1 MTPAPLP
8 VDERFQL
15 DALDALDLLDSG
27 PDPDFDAIVALGR
40 RLLDVP
46 ICLVTLVAAERQ
58 WFKANAGLA
67 ATETGRD
74 VSFCGHAILKPE
86 ILVVPDARRDE
97 RFHDNPLVTGAPFIR
112 FYAGAPIRLPNGY
125 TVGTVC
131 AISPEPREGF
141 APEDAAL
148 LDGLARLALGLISVR
163 GLRRELD
170 RERAERQRALGALD
184 LLDAPVAPAGP
195 GGHAD
200 IGERRVRGG
209 LPGVSD
215 AGRAGLRERRADTVR
230 PRPGRLRRRRVAA
243 CQARRRFRHGPRR
256 DPAPSRRRHRP
267 GRRRL
272 RRAAPLSAE
281 PGAAC
286 RGGHEKGAPVG
297 RPFSCRLVQP
307 NLIRRPS

>member
-184 LLDAPVAPAGP
+184 LLDAPVALLDPAGTLTS
-195 GGHAD
+195 AN
-200 IGERRVRGG
+200 
-209 LPGVSD
+209 
-215 AGRAGLRERRADTVR
+215 
-230 PRPGRLRRRRVAA
+230 AA
-243 CQARRRFRHGPRR
+243 FA
-256 DPAPSRRRHRP
+256 
-267 GRRRL
+267 
-272 RRAAPLSAE
+272 
-281 PGAAC
+281 AAC
-286 RGGHEKGAPVG
+286 REYPMPGESVFESAGLTPSDLDPAGFGADGSRPVTLFGGSGTARAATLHHLGDGIVLVAGASGAP
-297 RPFSCRLVQP
+297 PP
-307 NLIRRPS
+307 